1 MFLSTPVK
9 ILGVALFL
17 PLVFAGCNLW
27 RNDDNTASLSAPPK
41 KNEFP
46 FPTREPDTFQSEIV
60 IRSGQIERRITIARD
75 GEKRRIDYD
84 VDSDSHRAVIVSDKE
99 YAIDFKRKRVRER
112 ELSGSG
118 GLRKEVAG
126 FLNVRDYA
134 NFEEAGVQGSIRE
147 YRARINESDASEVSV
162 FFDESIGLPVRQE
175 FYSVNG
181 DARKLQYSVELRD
194 FRREVD
200 PSVFVVPAGF
210 KKVDN

>member
-9 ILGVALFL
+9 IFGAALLL
-17 PLVFAGCNLW
+17 PLIFAGCSFW
-27 RNDDNTASLSAPPK
+27 RSADDTSLAAPPK
-41 KNEFP
+41 KSEFP
-46 FPTREPDTFQSEIV
+46 FSTHEPDTFQTEVV
-60 IRSGQIERRITIARD
+60 IRTGEIERRITIARD

-84 VDSDSHRAVIVSDKE
+84 VDTDAHRAVIVSDKE
-99 YAIDFKRKRVRER
+99 YAIDFKRKQISER

-118 GLRKEVAG
+118 TLRKEVAG

-134 NFEEAGVQGSIRE
+134 DFEEVGQQGSIRE
-147 YRARINESDASEVSV
+147 YHGRINESDASEVSV

-181 DARKLQYSVELRD
+181 DERKLQYSVELRD

-200 PSVFVVPAGF
+200 PSVFIVPTGF

>member
-9 ILGVALFL
+9 IFGAALLL
-17 PLVFAGCNLW
+17 PMILAGCSFW
-27 RNDDNTASLSAPPK
+27 RNNDNTASFAAPQK
-41 KNEFP
+41 KSEFP
-46 FPTREPDTFQSEIV
+46 FSTREPEVFQAEIL
-60 IRSGQIERRITIARD
+60 IRTGDIERRMRIARD

-84 VDSDSHRAVIVSDKE
+84 VESDAHRAVIVSDRE
-99 YAIDFKRKRVRER
+99 YVIDFKRKQVRER

-118 GLRKEVAG
+118 TLRKEVAS

-134 NFEEAGVQGSIRE
+134 DFEESGGQGSVRE
-147 YRARINESDASEVSV
+147 YRGRINESDSSEVSV

-181 DARKLQYSVELRD
+181 DERKLQYTVELRD

-200 PSVFVVPAGF
+200 PSLFAVPAGF
-210 KKVDN
+210 ARARK

>member
-9 ILGVALFL
+9 IFGAALLL
-17 PLVFAGCNLW
+17 PLIFAGCSFW
-27 RNDDNTASLSAPPK
+27 RNADNTSLAAPAKKSA
-41 KNEFP
+41 FP
-46 FPTREPDTFQSEIV
+46 FSTHEPDTFQTDIV
-60 IRSGQIERRITIARD
+60 IRTGEAERHITIARD

-84 VDSDSHRAVIVSDKE
+84 VDTDAHRAVIVSDKE
-99 YAIDFKRKRVRER
+99 YAIDFKRKQIRER

-118 GLRKEVAG
+118 TLRKEVAG
-126 FLNVRDYA
+126 FLNVRDYVE
-134 NFEEAGVQGSIRE
+134 FEEVAQQGSIHE
-147 YRARINESDASEVSV
+147 YRGRINESDASQVSI

-181 DARKLQYSVELRD
+181 DERKLQYSVELRD